1 MARHFEFDLWMSD
14 SAVDEEELREEFEA
28 MKRRNRMIDKLNKGE
43 ISLEDFDDFLA
54 DEGIDA
60 EEFYPNLDEQSSLP
74 TWQS

>member
-1 MARHFEFDLWMSD
+1 MARRFEFDLWMSD

-60 EEFYPNLDEQSSLP
+60 EEFYPNLDEQSGP
-74 TWQS
+74 AIR

>member
-1 MARHFEFDLWMSD
+1 MARRFEFDLWISD
-14 SAVDEEELREEFEA
+14 SAVDEEELLEEFLA
-28 MKRRNRMIDKLNKGE
+28 MKRRNQMIDKLNKGE

-74 TWQS
+74 VWQ